1 MVSPERVIAYGKLES
16 EASLETHPPTSQ
28 PPPEWPDKGHIV
40 MSHVSYRHSTDSSF
54 VLHDISCDIKPR
66 EKVRQTSFIEV
77 RERLSLYYR

>member
-40 MSHVSYRHSTDSSF
+40 LSDMSYRHSTESPF

-66 EKVRQTSFIEV
+66 EKVR
-77 RERLSLYYR
+77 